1 MLRSMLT
8 PLILSIVVAF
18 DAFSVCLGIGLRP
31 LRLKKIATIGLWIGF
46 FHMLIPLLGIL
57 IGSILIDRITHL
69 AELLSGLLLF
79 GIGAYF
85 VFQTF
90 AEQIRQAP
98 PRTLTIP
105 AIIMLALSVSI
116 DSFPV
121 GISLGMSG
129 FQTTL
134 AIALFGSVS
143 MCAAWTSLLIAKKVQ
158 RNIDR
163 SLTWISGA
171 ILCLI
176 GLKII
181 FYS

>member
-1 MLRSMLT
+1 MLRSMIT
-8 PLILSIVVAF
+8 PFILSIVVAF

-31 LRLKKIATIGLWIGF
+31 LRLKKIAAIGLWIGF
-46 FHMLIPLLGIL
+46 FHMLIPLIGIL

-79 GIGAYF
+79 GIGAHL

-90 AEQIRQAP
+90 AEQVRQAP
-98 PRTLTIP
+98 PKTLTIP
-105 AIIMLALSVSI
+105 AVIMLALSVSI

-121 GISLGMSG
+121 GISLGLSS
-129 FQTTL
+129 FQATL

-143 MCAAWTSLLIAKKVQ
+143 MFASWKSLLIAKKVQ

-163 SLTWISGA
+163 SFTWISGA

-181 FYS
+181 FYN